1 MPRGMLDAMSARK
14 NATGPKPEI
23 PWRSAP
29 RRAVVTFLLAVF
41 FVFAAVGFV
50 SDSIDMGRQPYLRFA
65 IAVLLNGL
73 FAVGYA
79 SSGFILRR
87 RAWMA
92 FVPLFL
98 VQMGIMN
105 LLYHAI
111 HNVPQPAQYNVEQTN
126 RLEQRL
132 GFDGSAVIVCVML
145 GYAGFVSV
153 SISEGRRYARLQSE
167 KASLDSEMSA
177 AQEIQRLMVPEDLPP
192 TPGYRLESV
201 YHPAAQV
208 GGDFFQVIPLK
219 SGRTLVVLGDVS
231 GKGLSAAMIVSMV
244 VGMLRT
250 IAGFTE
256 EPAEILGELNRRL
269 CGRTQG
275 GFATCLVALLE
286 AGGNLVIAS
295 AGHLAPYVN
304 GEEVPVAGSLPLG
317 VTENVAYQ
325 QTAVELHP
333 GDRLFLLTDGIAEAQ
348 DEEGRLFGFP
358 RVEWLLREGA
368 TAVALAEAAQ
378 QHGQTDDITA
388 ICIETQAIGV
398 PAGLSA

>member
-1 MPRGMLDAMSARK
+1 MLYAMSAIRNK
-14 NATGPKPEI
+14 AGAKLEL

-29 RRAVVTFLLAVF
+29 RRTVVTFLLAVF

-50 SDSIDMGRQPYLRFA
+50 SDSIDMGRQPHLRFA
-65 IAVLLNGL
+65 IAVILNGV

-79 SSGFILRR
+79 SSGVILRR
-87 RAWMA
+87 RFWII
-92 FVPLFL
+92 FFPLFL
-98 VQMGIMN
+98 TQIGIMS
-105 LLYHAI
+105 LLSRAMPDASHLT
-111 HNVPQPAQYNVEQTN
+111 QYNTEQAN

-132 GFDGSAVIVCVML
+132 VFDGSAVIVCVML
-145 GYAGFVSV
+145 GYVGFVTV
-153 SISEGRRYARLQSE
+153 SISEARRYALLQSE
-167 KASLDSEMSA
+167 KASLESEMTA

-208 GGDFFQVIPLK
+208 GGDFYQVIPVK

-275 GFATCLVALLE
+275 GFATCLVARLE
-286 AGGNLVIAS
+286 DRGNLFIAS

-304 GEEVPVAGSLPLG
+304 GEEVPVAGSWPLG
-317 VTENVAYQ
+317 VLEDAAYEQTEVG
-325 QTAVELHP
+325 LKP

-348 DEEGRLFGFP
+348 DEEGRLFGFT

-388 ICIETQAIGV
+388 ICIETQAVGA
-398 PAGLSA
+398 PARLSA

>member
-1 MPRGMLDAMSARK
+1 MLDAMSAIRNK
-14 NATGPKPEI
+14 AGAKLEL

-29 RRAVVTFLLAVF
+29 RRTVVTFLLAVF

-50 SDSIDMGRQPYLRFA
+50 TDSVDMGRQPHLRFA
-65 IAVLLNGL
+65 IAVILNGV

-79 SSGFILRR
+79 SSGFVLRR
-87 RAWMA
+87 RSWIV
-92 FVPLFL
+92 FFPLFL
-98 VQMGIMN
+98 VQVGIMS
-105 LLYHAI
+105 LVSHAMPDAS
-111 HNVPQPAQYNVEQTN
+111 HLAQYDTEQAS
-126 RLEQRL
+126 RLENRMV
-132 GFDGSAVIVCVML
+132 FDGSAVIVCVML
-145 GYAGFVSV
+145 GYVGFVTV
-153 SISEGRRYARLQSE
+153 SISEARRYASLQSE
-167 KASLDSEMSA
+167 KASLESEMTA

-192 TPGYRLESV
+192 TPGYRMQSV

-208 GGDFFQVIPLK
+208 GGDFFQVIPVK

-269 CGRTQG
+269 YGRMQG
-275 GFATCLVALLE
+275 GFATCLVARLE
-286 AGGNLVIAS
+286 DGGNLVIAS

-317 VTENVAYQ
+317 VMENAAYQ
-325 QTAVELHP
+325 QSGVESSP
-333 GDRLFLLTDGIAEAQ
+333 GDRLFLLTDGIVEAQ
-348 DEEGRLFGFP
+348 DEGGRLFGFS

-368 TAVALAEAAQ
+368 TAAALAEAAQ

-388 ICIETQAIGV
+388 ICIETQAVGV
-398 PAGLSA
+398 PARLSA